1 MRVLIGGVGG
11 GSRKS
16 GQVSFSLGRHYLGRK
31 MTTRFRSFAARWL
44 RAGIYMRSSVRRN
57 GAIRRICGA
66 EGALQ
71 SSSAICLFVLS
82 EQPTK
87 FVL

>member
-1 MRVLIGGVGG
+1 MMT
-11 GSRKS
+11 
-16 GQVSFSLGRHYLGRK
+16 SLPGDHTFPFVRRTLV
-31 MTTRFRSFAARWL
+31 TRRYAL
-44 RAGIYMRSSVRRN
+44 KRSSVRRN

-82 EQPTK
+82 EKQTK